1 MTGAHETDNAGIGPF
16 RRTEFLAP
24 QKCVHVFVDTAVVL
38 RPRPAVSFPKSRVE
52 VVAYREGNSQR
63 TRYLPGRLVHDR
75 LVLQRAAVT
84 NSGLHAWWRQTVS
97 GAVQRRS
104 MSVILLDATAQE
116 AQRWNVFET
125 RPVSYDVTDLSA
137 LGNDVV
143 LETIEIVHEGLE
155 LAQS

>member
-1 MTGAHETDNAGIGPF
+1 VTGAHETDIAGIGPF

-24 QKCVHVFVDTAVVL
+24 QTCVRVFVDTARSYF

-52 VVAYREGNSQR
+52 VVAYREGNGQR

-84 NSGLHAWWRQTVS
+84 NSGLHAWWRTVS

-104 MSVILLDATAQE
+104 MSVIPLDATAQE